1 MKKTRLNLL
10 LSGLL
15 LAIPAAF
22 GGVDDEYLA
31 LRRSV
36 GDGHFEEA
44 LRRSMSLI
52 RQYPGYLYF
61 YETLAE
67 VAHYAQKDSLALQ
80 EFEERIEDGTEL
92 GLAYYGLGVTCCNLK
107 NYQSAVLCFTK
118 AIDAGNVTAECHRRF
133 EMAYEKMEG
142 IDAAISYFN
151 LLCRR
156 DWALPVMA
164 ALYTPKDQT
173 PGGKRHK
180 TPAVLARQ
188 MLQDVRARPAATP
201 EDFYAVARHYPL
213 ARCAASRISPTGW

>member
-1 MKKTRLNLL
+1 
-10 LSGLL
+10 
-15 LAIPAAF
+15 
-22 GGVDDEYLA
+22 
-31 LRRSV
+31 
-36 GDGHFEEA
+36 
-44 LRRSMSLI
+44 MSLI

-156 DWALPVMA
+156 DPSNPNSWYRLALAYWSKQDVKKVASCLDEALAKRPHERRFLQAKA
-164 ALYTPKDQT
+164 ALLCLT
-173 PGGKRHK
+173 G
-180 TPAVLARQ
+180 RQ
-188 MLQDVRARPAATP
+188 RRARPLIDSLLSRCDRELDFEGRAFLESYLATLT
-201 EDFYAVARHYPL
+201 VGSRHV
-213 ARCAASRISPTGW
+213 